1 VASGRLC
8 RAQRSAGHVVV
19 RETGGQ
25 CGQWAAVPCE
35 VVSVASGRLCRAQ
48 RWTCSGRRDRWSVW
62 PVGGCA
68 VHSAVL
74 DM

>member
-1 VASGRLC
+1 
-8 RAQRSAGHVVV
+8 
-19 RETGGQ
+19 
-25 CGQWAAVPCE
+25 

-48 RWTCSGRRDRWSVW
+48 RWTFSGRRDRWSVW

-68 VHSAVL
+68 VHSAGHVVAGETDGQCGQLAAVRCTAL